1 MKKIIIISA
10 LFLSL
15 AGCNEDKWLKETPY
29 SFYSPSNSF
38 NNENDFESAITYLY
52 AQTSG
57 FYNVTSTEGRA
68 LHYPSDLAYS
78 AIAAN
83 QDLNQYRDKLTP
95 ETGEALAMWQKLYK
109 MIFNANVII
118 SRLETPGIQVSD
130 KYKQIARAEAQFFR
144 AFAYRY
150 LVGFYGGVPLVLQE
164 ISTSKRD
171 FERVTKEE
179 VLRQCVEDLNF
190 AQTNLPEITE
200 IKKEGRI
207 SKAVA
212 SHLLSEVYISLKEWP
227 KAIEAATNVINNP
240 NFHLMTERF
249 GNKAQEDG
257 DVYFDLF
264 QRNNQNR
271 KMGNYEGLWVDQF
284 EYQKP
289 GGGNSHNL
297 VPWAINPFYSQL
309 QGADNK
315 PLFLGPTV
323 ELGGRPIG
331 WFSTTDYMRE
341 TIWKDKYW
349 EDMRNSPNNIMRDIK
364 ASNPQSSYYG
374 QGIVESGAIKNF
386 NNTLNRWWSVY
397 FTKYVPINTVP
408 SEFIID
414 TENGIV
420 NSGAAASFSD
430 SYIFRL
436 AETYLLRA
444 EAYLGNNEQQKAAD
458 DINKLRIRAKAD
470 YMAQAADISIDFIL
484 DERARELYWEESRV
498 FTLLRLDKLVERVKA
513 HNPITGN
520 NIGDYQNLWPIPT
533 REIETNSEKVLD
545 QNPGYH

>member
-1 MKKIIIISA
+1 
-10 LFLSL
+10 
-15 AGCNEDKWLKETPY
+15 
-29 SFYSPSNSF
+29 
-38 NNENDFESAITYLY
+38 
-52 AQTSG
+52 
-57 FYNVTSTEGRA
+57 
-68 LHYPSDLAYS
+68 
-78 AIAAN
+78 
-83 QDLNQYRDKLTP
+83 
-95 ETGEALAMWQKLYK
+95 
-109 MIFNANVII
+109 
-118 SRLETPGIQVSD
+118 
-130 KYKQIARAEAQFFR
+130 
-144 AFAYRY
+144 
-150 LVGFYGGVPLVLQE
+150 
-164 ISTSKRD
+164 
-171 FERVTKEE
+171 
-179 VLRQCVEDLNF
+179 
-190 AQTNLPEITE
+190 
-200 IKKEGRI
+200 
-207 SKAVA
+207 
-212 SHLLSEVYISLKEWP
+212 VYISLKEWP

-297 VPWAINPFYSQL
+297 VPWAINPFYSHL

-397 FTKYVPINTVP
+397 FTNYVPINTVP

-436 AETYLLRA
+436 DETYLLRA

-458 DINKLRIRAKAD
+458 DINKLIIRAKAD